1 MMNNLTE
8 TKFKFEKII
17 RCSKKIITLLVV
29 IYSAYISWRN
39 YKTSEEIEHL
49 KINTSKEIEHL
60 KIAVEMNKNSKN
72 ADFMSAELIKSL
84 MSSLRSKSKSERR
97 LALLVLKAAKLPEK
111 LTVEIS
117 QIVNTIALHDNDPVI
132 RNNAIDVIK
141 NKGGKNDLI
150 TLNKIKQSG
159 LTENERKAAKSGE
172 LNIYLRSA
180 EIMYQNWRWEDACN
194 DYNKAYS
201 LMDDVLKKKLVLAKS
216 DCEHNNYED
225 GAKRYY
231 ITFKN

>member
-1 MMNNLTE
+1 MMNNLTG
-8 TKFKFEKII
+8 TKFKFKKII
-17 RCSKKIITLLVV
+17 SCSKKIITLLVV

-49 KINTSKEIEHL
+49 KIQTSKEIEHL

-72 ADFMSAELIKSL
+72 VDFMSAELIKSL

-97 LALLVLKAAKLPEK
+97 LALLVLKAAKLPEE

-117 QIVNTIALHDNDPVI
+117 QIVNTIALHDNDPDI

-150 TLNKIKQSG
+150 TLNKIKRSG

-180 EIMYQNWRWEDACN
+180 EIMYQNRRWEDACN

-231 ITFKN
+231 ITFNN